1 MKDSTKNIMQRYL
14 QTYSFF
20 NDIEAELWK
29 VLEILVKAFGRGGK
43 LLLCGNGGSN
53 ADADHIV
60 GELVKGFK
68 KKRSLP
74 KAQIEAINKWGDG
87 QNDIGSKLQQG
98 LPAINLGAQMS
109 VITAT
114 VNDIDGDAI
123 FAQQVLAYGSPKD
136 VLLGIST
143 SGNSKNVLYAMEAAR
158 QKEMCI
164 IGLTGGKGGAF
175 CGITDCN
182 ICVPSNETAEI
193 QEMHTPVYHVLC
205 EMLENEFWDR

>member
-68 KKRSLP
+68 KKDLCRRHRLRRS
-74 KAQIEAINKWGDG
+74 
-87 QNDIGSKLQQG
+87 
-98 LPAINLGAQMS
+98 
-109 VITAT
+109 
-114 VNDIDGDAI
+114 
-123 FAQQVLAYGSPKD
+123 
-136 VLLGIST
+136 IS
-143 SGNSKNVLYAMEAAR
+143 GE
-158 QKEMCI
+158 
-164 IGLTGGKGGAF
+164 TGKM
-175 CGITDCN
+175 I
-182 ICVPSNETAEI
+182 
-193 QEMHTPVYHVLC
+193 
-205 EMLENEFWDR
+205 